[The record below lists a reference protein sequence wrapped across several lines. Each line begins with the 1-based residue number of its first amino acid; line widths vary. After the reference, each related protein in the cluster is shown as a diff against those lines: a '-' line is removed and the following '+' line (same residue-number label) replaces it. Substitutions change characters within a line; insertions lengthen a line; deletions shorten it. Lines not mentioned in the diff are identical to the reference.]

1 MYICLCH
8 NVTDND
14 IRNCVE
20 DGARSM
26 RDLRRELGVAS
37 QCGKCAC
44 HAREV
49 LKDSLASPLASPLR
63 ESMLSSAAG

>member
-44 HAREV
+44 SAREI
-49 LKDSLASPLASPLR
+49 LEECKDASVSGFAG
-63 ESMLSSAAG
+63 AACPT

>member
-8 NVTDND
+8 SVTESD

-20 DGARSM
+20 DGARRM

-44 HAREV
+44 YARD
-49 LKDSLASPLASPLR
+49 LLR
-63 ESMLSSAAG
+63 NSQAPTSCEKLLSAVAG